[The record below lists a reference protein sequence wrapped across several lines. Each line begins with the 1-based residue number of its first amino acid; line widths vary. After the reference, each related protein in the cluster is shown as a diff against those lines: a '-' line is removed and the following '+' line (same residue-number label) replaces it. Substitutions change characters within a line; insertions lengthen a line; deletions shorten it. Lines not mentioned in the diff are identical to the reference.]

1 MADGTFDKD
10 LDMLMKLALLNGILD
25 KDKKAEAIP
34 FAVEVVC
41 TPSNILC
48 RCSGNKKMLEDIEGA
63 DEWFEETSNLVRG
76 VMSEQTTKFAKLM
89 ETVIMSGDSGYAC
102 KRYQIIGNA
111 NNLSDHECAI
121 IADGGNLCFGYRME
135 GQEIVVYTD

>member
-10 LDMLMKLALLNGILD
+10 LDMLMKLALLKGILD

-89 ETVIMSGDSGYAC
+89 EKKFGFTTSEEPLGTGKNFADILAKILSGGVQTIAN
-102 KRYQIIGNA
+102 KT
-111 NNLSDHECAI
+111 NNLPAI
-121 IADGGNLCFGYRME
+121 AFSW
-135 GQEIVVYTD
+135 

>member
-25 KDKKAEAIP
+25 KDKKAEVIP

-48 RCSGNKKMLEDIEGA
+48 RCSGNKRCLKIL
-63 DEWFEETSNLVRG
+63 R
-76 VMSEQTTKFAKLM
+76 EQ
-89 ETVIMSGDSGYAC
+89 MSGL
-102 KRYQIIGNA
+102 KRQVT
-111 NNLSDHECAI
+111 L
-121 IADGGNLCFGYRME
+121 
-135 GQEIVVYTD
+135 

>member
-1 MADGTFDKD
+1 MPA
-10 LDMLMKLALLNGILD
+10 
-25 KDKKAEAIP
+25 
-34 FAVEVVC
+34 
-41 TPSNILC
+41 
-48 RCSGNKKMLEDIEGA
+48 
-63 DEWFEETSNLVRG
+63 
-76 VMSEQTTKFAKLM
+76 
-89 ETVIMSGDSGYAC
+89 

>member
-63 DEWFEETSNLVRG
+63 DEWFEETSNLVKG

-89 ETVIMSGDSGYAC
+89 EKKFGFTTSEEPLGTGMNFADILSKILSGGGQTIANR
-102 KRYQIIGNA
+102 K
-111 NNLSDHECAI
+111 NNLPAI
-121 IADGGNLCFGYRME
+121 AFSW
-135 GQEIVVYTD
+135 

>member
-63 DEWFEETSNLVRG
+63 DEWFEETSNLVIG

-89 ETVIMSGDSGYAC
+89 EKKFGFTTSEESLGTGKNFADILAKILSGGADDS
-102 KRYQIIGNA
+102 
-111 NNLSDHECAI
+111 E
-121 IADGGNLCFGYRME
+121 
-135 GQEIVVYTD
+135 

>member
-89 ETVIMSGDSGYAC
+89 EKKLGFTTSEEPLGTGKNFADILAKILSGGGWQTIANR
-102 KRYQIIGNA
+102 K
-111 NNLSDHECAI
+111 NNLPAI
-121 IADGGNLCFGYRME
+121 AFSW
-135 GQEIVVYTD
+135 

>member
-89 ETVIMSGDSGYAC
+89 EKKFGFTTSEEPLGTGKNFADILAKILSGGGQTIANR
-102 KRYQIIGNA
+102 K
-111 NNLSDHECAI
+111 NNLPAI
-121 IADGGNLCFGYRME
+121 AFSWQADS
-135 GQEIVVYTD
+135 

>member
-89 ETVIMSGDSGYAC
+89 EKKFGFTTSEEPLETGKNFADILAKILSGGGTDDS
-102 KRYQIIGNA
+102 
-111 NNLSDHECAI
+111 E
-121 IADGGNLCFGYRME
+121 
-135 GQEIVVYTD
+135 

>member
-48 RCSGNKKMLEDIEGA
+48 R
-63 DEWFEETSNLVRG
+63 
-76 VMSEQTTKFAKLM
+76 
-89 ETVIMSGDSGYAC
+89 
-102 KRYQIIGNA
+102 
-111 NNLSDHECAI
+111 
-121 IADGGNLCFGYRME
+121 
-135 GQEIVVYTD
+135 

>member
-89 ETVIMSGDSGYAC
+89 EKKFGFTTSEEPLGTGMNFADILAKILSGGGQTIAN
-102 KRYQIIGNA
+102 KT
-111 NNLSDHECAI
+111 NNLPAI
-121 IADGGNLCFGYRME
+121 AFSW
-135 GQEIVVYTD
+135 

>member
-63 DEWFEETSNLVRG
+63 DGWFEETSNLVRG

-89 ETVIMSGDSGYAC
+89 EKRFGFTTSEEPLGTGKNFADILAKILSGGG
-102 KRYQIIGNA
+102 QTIA
-111 NNLSDHECAI
+111 NRKNILPAI
-121 IADGGNLCFGYRME
+121 AFSW
-135 GQEIVVYTD
+135 

>member
-63 DEWFEETSNLVRG
+63 VEWFEETSNLVRG

-89 ETVIMSGDSGYAC
+89 EKKFGFTTSEEPLGTGKNFADILAKILSGGGQTIANR
-102 KRYQIIGNA
+102 K
-111 NNLSDHECAI
+111 NNLPAI
-121 IADGGNLCFGYRME
+121 AFSW
-135 GQEIVVYTD
+135 

>member
-48 RCSGNKKMLEDIEGA
+48 RCSGNKKMLKDIEGA

-89 ETVIMSGDSGYAC
+89 EKKFGFTTSEEPLRTGKNFADILAKILSGGGQTIANR
-102 KRYQIIGNA
+102 K
-111 NNLSDHECAI
+111 NNLPAI
-121 IADGGNLCFGYRME
+121 AFSW
-135 GQEIVVYTD
+135 

>member
-10 LDMLMKLALLNGILD
+10 LDMLMKLALLKGILD

-48 RCSGNKKMLEDIEGA
+48 RCSGNKKMLEDPIVSMYPPKSVGEKIVTEKPGFSLAKSNEQRKDGDA
-63 DEWFEETSNLVRG
+63 DEGIRNDLP
-76 VMSEQTTKFAKLM
+76 
-89 ETVIMSGDSGYAC
+89 
-102 KRYQIIGNA
+102 
-111 NNLSDHECAI
+111 
-121 IADGGNLCFGYRME
+121 
-135 GQEIVVYTD
+135 

>member
-63 DEWFEETSNLVRG
+63 
-76 VMSEQTTKFAKLM
+76 Q
-89 ETVIMSGDSGYAC
+89 MSGL
-102 KRYQIIGNA
+102 KRQVT
-111 NNLSDHECAI
+111 L
-121 IADGGNLCFGYRME
+121 
-135 GQEIVVYTD
+135 

>member
-89 ETVIMSGDSGYAC
+89 EKKFDFTTSEEPLGTGKNFADILAKILSGGGQTIANR
-102 KRYQIIGNA
+102 K
-111 NNLSDHECAI
+111 NNLPAI
-121 IADGGNLCFGYRME
+121 AFSW
-135 GQEIVVYTD
+135 

>member
-89 ETVIMSGDSGYAC
+89 EKKFGLTTSEEPLGTGKNFADILAKILSG
-102 KRYQIIGNA
+102 
-111 NNLSDHECAI
+111 
-121 IADGGNLCFGYRME
+121 GGRR
-135 GQEIVVYTD
+135 